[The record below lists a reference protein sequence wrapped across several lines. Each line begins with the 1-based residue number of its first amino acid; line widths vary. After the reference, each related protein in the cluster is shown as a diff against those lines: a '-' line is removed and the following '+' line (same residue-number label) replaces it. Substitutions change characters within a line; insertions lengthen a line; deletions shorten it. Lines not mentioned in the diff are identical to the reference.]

1 MVSPKSLWCSRGWGC
16 TLSPSPVCRVP
27 MGQQRGQRVSLWRQ
41 VLHAGCWWLLSL
53 SRMVLRGLWWLWRL
67 AWCLLI
73 CYKSC
78 WDHIFQATEE
88 VMAPLC
94 PPHPLGALESSEPR
108 EGVLV
113 GGPAV
118 PKGLWVPSAWHSP
131 GTPLPGTPQAGAA
144 VAVSVLGVSG
154 GFQLSTDLG
163 VRLERGREGSEEE
176 EEEEEDGDSMNALD
190 AGQAGQRSCGEAVL
204 GRLEALEADV
214 RYLCT
219 ELGAEKLLWSSRFL
233 ELLQEQQSLR
243 QRLQERPW
251 RWDRGNS
258 PELLGD
264 TEEQSGSEGE
274 SPGMPTDTVPAAS
287 VPPGGGGRAQGLGTG
302 SYSQQ
307 GSVLSGSRRA
317 HTASPSAR
325 ELMQGE

>member
-1 MVSPKSLWCSRGWGC
+1 
-16 TLSPSPVCRVP
+16 

-190 AGQAGQRSCGEAVL
+190 AGQAGGSLARGNGVSLCPRVPVLGTLVGAEPWWQGRGAVGRLYWGDWRHWKPMYDTSAPSWELRNCCGAAASWSSCRSSRACARGCRNARGDGTEGTAPSCWGTQRSKV
-204 GRLEALEADV
+204 
-214 RYLCT
+214 
-219 ELGAEKLLWSSRFL
+219 GARE
-233 ELLQEQQSLR
+233 
-243 QRLQERPW
+243 
-251 RWDRGNS
+251 
-258 PELLGD
+258 
-264 TEEQSGSEGE
+264 
-274 SPGMPTDTVPAAS
+274 
-287 VPPGGGGRAQGLGTG
+287 RAQGCPRT
-302 SYSQQ
+302 
-307 GSVLSGSRRA
+307 LSPQPPCHPGEVAGRRGWGQA
-317 HTASPSAR
+317 PTASRDPSSQAPDVPI
-325 ELMQGE
+325 QHPPAPGN